1 MVSAVFVEPQE
12 AGNVGFLARAMLN
25 FGLESLILVNPCKIT
40 EETKARAKHAWPVV
54 KNAKVFADFETAIK
68 GFDAV
73 IGTTG
78 KTVFA
83 YKPGRASITPKE
95 LRERLGKNSCI
106 VFGRETT
113 GLLDSELE
121 KCDIVVQI
129 PCSEKYPVLNV
140 SHAAAII
147 LYELFGTEERELANK
162 AEKDALFASFDSLL
176 GEGIKDRERISKIF
190 RNVVERSAAYPNEVH
205 GLTGA
210 FREIGKK

>member
-1 MVSAVFVEPQE
+1 MVFVEPRE

-54 KNAKVFADFETAIK
+54 KNAKVFADFGSAVK
-68 GFDAV
+68 GFDTV
-73 IGTTG
+73 VGTTG

-95 LRERLGKNSCI
+95 LRERLGANSCI

-113 GLLDSELE
+113 GLLDNELDL
-121 KCDIVVQI
+121 CDLVVQV
-129 PCSEKYPVLNV
+129 PCSVKYPVLNV
-140 SHAAAII
+140 SHAAAIVF
-147 LYELFGTEERELANK
+147 YELFGAEERETATK
-162 AEKDALFASFDSLL
+162 EEKDALFSSFEQLIASNPS
-176 GEGIKDRERISKIF
+176 IKDRERISKIF
-190 RNVVERSAAYPNEVH
+190 RNVVNRSAAYPNEVH

-210 FREIGKK
+210 FRGKK